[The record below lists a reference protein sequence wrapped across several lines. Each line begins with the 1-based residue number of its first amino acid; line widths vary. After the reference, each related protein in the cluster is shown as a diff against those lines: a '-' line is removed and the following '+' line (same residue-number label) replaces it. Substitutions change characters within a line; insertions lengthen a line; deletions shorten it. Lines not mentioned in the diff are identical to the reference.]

1 MPSHL
6 SLKET
11 VTRGKRLE
19 HFISFSRLGSCHRVW
34 LHKPLGERE
43 WSEGERKKKR
53 RDGRIEK
60 KTLTT
65 GTVNRRERY
74 FAADKIHRAFEGLVG
89 LWLPKTISLLLN
101 GSVSADFLLC
111 VCVFAPLYPFVTHL
125 YVQESIDAVGSGLPY
140 GVGVIETD
148 RKQ

>member
-34 LHKPLGERE
+34 LHKPLGEGVKWRRE
-43 WSEGERKKKR
+43 KKKR

-101 GSVSADFLLC
+101 GSVSPDFLLC

-140 GVGVIETD
+140 GVGVIAD